1 MRELWY
7 LCRVNWT
14 GRVVRLPER
23 DYNWMN
29 HLAQRRH
36 KYDGGES
43 ELVLLAKGYEKEVK
57 VYHDLINGRDITNV
71 S

>member
-14 GRVVRLPER
+14 GKVVRLPER

-29 HLAQRRH
+29 NLAQRRH
-36 KYDGGES
+36 KFDGGES
-43 ELVLLAKGYEKEVK
+43 ELVLLVKGYEKEVK
-57 VYHDLINGRDITNV
+57 VYHDLINGRDYE
-71 S
+71 